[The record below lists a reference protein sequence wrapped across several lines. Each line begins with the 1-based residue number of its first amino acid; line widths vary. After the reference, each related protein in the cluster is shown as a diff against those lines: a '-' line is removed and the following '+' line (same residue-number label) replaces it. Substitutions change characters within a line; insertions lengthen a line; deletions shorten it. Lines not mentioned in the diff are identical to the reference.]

1 MANKVFRFAL
11 GSAAMPRS
19 GVWRAWTHEDEVHLA
34 VRAGDEDVAV
44 TVYPTGRWR
53 ITVGAVVSRWTR
65 PKEFRPGWSRG
76 PDLIIPYTA
85 TPVASPLDDPCVAE
99 PIAWLAP
106 SDSGFVARFSLL
118 TATPSAE
125 ASHWRPQ
132 DVLGSQNL
140 AALPLRTAGTLHL
153 YRVDEPAPPE
163 QAPPPGLLGP
173 EALRDPATERASGL
187 ARLTIVVSA
196 DQMGCPSLRESYRM

>member
-11 GSAAMPRS
+11 GSPATPYS

-34 VRAGDEDVAV
+34 VRAGDADVAL

-76 PDLIIPYTA
+76 PDLVIPYTA
-85 TPVASPLDDPCVAE
+85 TPVQTLANDPYATE
-99 PIAWLAP
+99 PIAWLPP
-106 SDSGFVARFSLL
+106 SDLGCVARFSLL

-132 DVLGSQNL
+132 DALGSQSL

-153 YRVDEPAPPE
+153 YRVDEPALPE
-163 QAPPPGLLGP
+163 HAPPLGLLGP
-173 EALRDPATERASGL
+173 EARRDTTAALASGP
-187 ARLTIVVSA
+187 ARLTIVISA
-196 DQMGCPSLRESYRM
+196 DQMGCPSLRESYRG